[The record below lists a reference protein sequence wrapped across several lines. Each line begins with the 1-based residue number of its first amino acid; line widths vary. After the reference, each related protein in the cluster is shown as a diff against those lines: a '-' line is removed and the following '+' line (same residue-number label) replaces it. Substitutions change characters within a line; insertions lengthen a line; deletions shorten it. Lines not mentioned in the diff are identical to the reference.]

1 MDFLNKMHSLINK
14 RGITKNKFCTE
25 VGISKNAFIDWKNR
39 GNKPDG
45 DTLIKIAKYFDVSID
60 YLLCETEDPTPIWE
74 IKKTAAEKFSD
85 DLKQIFIDAG
95 DIKPGEELTDE
106 LKEYVTGLV
115 RSAVTKVKRSND
127 T

>member
-1 MDFLNKMHSLINK
+1 MIYERLCNLCEINNTSPTALSEK
-14 RGITKNKFCTE
+14 VSG
-25 VGISKNAFIDWKNR
+25 GR
-39 GNKPDG
+39 GNLRTWKKG
-45 DTLIKIAKYFDVSID
+45 NIRID
-60 YLLCETEDPTPIWE
+60 YLLAIADEFNVSTDYLLCKTDDPAPISET
-74 IKKTAAEKFSD
+74 KKSAAEKLGD

-115 RSAVTKVKRSND
+115 RSAVSKVKRSND